1 MNFTRRS
8 SFARAAPS
16 FGAALAL
23 VWLSGSSPSV
33 ASIPWPSRFAFGPWL
48 GAPAAPAPP
57 IAPEASVAPSVVEAP
72 GLASRP
78 FVSVA
83 RLPQIDPLA
92 RRPFA
97 AEIRAAARRH
107 GVDPLLV
114 AAIVEVESNFAA
126 DAVSPKGAVG
136 LMQLMPVH
144 FVDAEHPFDPEAN
157 LDLGARYL
165 GALERRFSDL
175 PLALAAYHAGP
186 GAVERAGGRAP
197 YSSTRWYV
205 ARVLSVYDRYRREAG
220 LTEAPRTARL
230 GAPAA
235 ASAAG

>member
-8 SFARAAPS
+8 SFARAAPT

-48 GAPAAPAPP
+48 GAATAPAPP
-57 IAPEASVAPSVVEAP
+57 VTPEAAAELSVAEAP
-72 GLASRP
+72 VVAPRSS
-78 FVSVA
+78 VSVA
-83 RLPQIDPLA
+83 HRPQIDPLA

-165 GALERRFSDL
+165 GMLERRFSDL

-205 ARVLSVYDRYRREAG
+205 ARVLSVYDRNRREAG
-220 LTEAPRTARL
+220 VAELPRLVQL

-235 ASAAG
+235 TSAAG